1 VTTKHAPRTDAPPKP
16 DAGTAGGGNNG
27 KAPAAF
33 RPRVVRKRSLWDR
46 IRALPGATLAI
57 IASLGLTVL
66 GLIALV
72 GVLLGLW
79 FYLLGQTAPTATG
92 HEVPLTRMQHLID
105 QHGVARATLYD
116 EDARVVA
123 QLRGGGTIYAAYP
136 RSDTETSGLIGSL
149 QTSGASVTVDQQTGK
164 AQERFVVQYLLPL
177 IILASLFGLVFLVT
191 AGGGGAGEFAAF
203 SRIGKGKAKVGA
215 HSRVTFADVAAA
227 DEALLELR
235 EIVDYLKDPTR
246 YVRMGARAPK
256 GVLLV
261 GPPGTGKTLLARAV
275 AGEAGVPFFSL
286 SGSEFVE
293 SLVGV
298 GAARVRDLFRKVR
311 EEAPAILFIDE
322 LDAAGRQRGA
332 GMGQGNDEREQTL
345 NQLLVEMDGFS
356 AAMGIT
362 VLGATNRPDILDP
375 ALLRPGRFDRQ
386 VVVDAPDVEGRVEI
400 LNLHSRGRPV
410 SPDVDFAR
418 IARQTPGFTGAEL
431 ANLVNEA
438 ALVAV
443 RGGRATIE
451 IEDLE
456 EAVDRV
462 IAGPQRRSHVLSE
475 EEKHL
480 VACHEAGHA
489 IVAAAVGM
497 KTGVQKLSI
506 VARGRTLGHTT
517 TYQVSD
523 RVVLSED
530 DLRRQVT
537 TLMGGLAAEE
547 MTFGQITTGNEADLR
562 TATGIARAMVATY
575 GMGETLGRAA
585 FAQKAGEVFLGR
597 DFSKMQEVSPATL
610 EAVDREVRAILE
622 YAEQHAVTILQTNRE
637 VLDTI
642 TSHLLA
648 QETLSGPQLEV
659 ILGEVRVSA
668 NGHAPT
674 RARRRM
680 AHSGDPEVAKP

>member
-1 VTTKHAPRTDAPPKP
+1 MAGPTRTTTD
-16 DAGTAGGGNNG
+16 TATAHG
-27 KAPAAF
+27 KAPEAF
-33 RPRVVRKRSLWDR
+33 RPKVVRRRGVLDR
-46 IRALPGATLAI
+46 VRAIPTTAVAVV
-57 IASLGLTVL
+57 ASLGSTVL
-66 GLIALV
+66 VLVALV
-72 GVLLGLW
+72 GVLVGLW
-79 FYLLGQTAPTATG
+79 FFLLGQIAPAAKGT
-92 HEVPLTRMQHLID
+92 EVPLTGLLSRID
-105 QHGVARATLYD
+105 EHRVAAATLYD

-123 QLRGGGTIYAAYP
+123 ALRGGAVVYAAYP
-136 RSDTETSGLIGSL
+136 RSDT
-149 QTSGASVTVDQQTGK
+149 QTSALIDSLRNAGASVSIDQQTGK
-164 AQERFVVQYLLPL
+164 AQERLVVQYLLPL
-177 IILASLFGLVFLVT
+177 VILAAMFGLVFLVT

-215 HSRVTFADVAAA
+215 GNRVTFADVAAA
-227 DEALLELR
+227 DEALTELR
-235 EIVDYLKDPTR
+235 EIVDYLKDPQR

-311 EEAPAILFIDE
+311 EAAPAILFIDE

-356 AAMGIT
+356 ASMGIT

-386 VVVDAPDVEGRVEI
+386 VVVDAPDVDGRVAI
-400 LNLHSRGRPV
+400 LQLHSKGRPV
-410 SPDVDFAR
+410 AIDVDFMR

-443 RGGRATIE
+443 RGGRAEID

-462 IAGPQRRSHVLSE
+462 IAGPQRRSHVLTG
-475 EEKHL
+475 EEKRL

-517 TYQVSD
+517 TYQISD

-547 MTFGQITTGNEADLR
+547 ILIGQVTTGNEADLR
-562 TATGIARAMVATY
+562 TATQIARAMVATY

-585 FAQKAGEVFLGR
+585 FAHKAGEVFLGR
-597 DFSKMQEVSPATL
+597 DFTKMQEVSPATL
-610 EAVDREVRAILE
+610 EAVDREVRVILDHAEDHARTILE
-622 YAEQHAVTILQTNRE
+622 ANLETLHG
-637 VLDTI
+637 I
-642 TSHLLA
+642 TRHLLDR
-648 QETLSGPQLEV
+648 ETLSGPELQA
-659 ILGEVRVSA
+659 ILGEVAASS
-668 NGHAPT
+668 NG
-674 RARRRM
+674 RARRTSARGRV
-680 AHSGDPEVAKP
+680 ADPA